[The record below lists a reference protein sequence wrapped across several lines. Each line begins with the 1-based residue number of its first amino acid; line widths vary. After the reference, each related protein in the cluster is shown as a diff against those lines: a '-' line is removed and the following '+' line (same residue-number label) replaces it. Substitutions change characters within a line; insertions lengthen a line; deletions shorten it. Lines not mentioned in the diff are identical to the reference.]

1 MDNGRL
7 AFWHTA
13 PIWPHVLLWEGA
25 GQATKVAQSYTR
37 PAGCTVSNDRCGIL
51 SITSSGGG
59 IDRNIDDNN
68 ANVGVFDQ
76 YQRNEII
83 TLDLYLDIVK
93 M

>member
-1 MDNGRL
+1 M
-7 AFWHTA
+7 
-13 PIWPHVLLWEGA
+13 
-25 GQATKVAQSYTR
+25 
-37 PAGCTVSNDRCGIL
+37 SNDRCGIL

>member
-1 MDNGRL
+1 MDNGRP

-13 PIWPHVLLWEGA
+13 PIWPHVLLCEGA
-25 GQATKVAQSYTR
+25 GQAPKVAQSYTR

-51 SITSSGGG
+51 PITSSGGG

-93 M
+93 L